1 MRSTETAALAMLV
14 LASVMLVPVT
24 GPASAQPVSHAGEI
38 PQSLRLEHAD
48 TLAQLTVL
56 AGRRGPVGREAA
68 KALELFKRH
77 VKREEEY
84 VLPPLTLLPALADGK
99 VTPDMKWAI
108 VMSDRVQADREEIYQ
123 EHTQITDAMNALAMA
138 AQRTHDTAA
147 LDFAKSAVADSLND
161 TELVEPMAIVVGA
174 YLKAKLPA
182 GQ

>member
-1 MRSTETAALAMLV
+1 MLV
-14 LASVMLVPVT
+14 LASVLAAPAA
-24 GPASAQPVSHAGEI
+24 GPASAQTVSHAGDI

-56 AGRRGPVGREAA
+56 ARRRGPVGVEAA
-68 KALELFKRH
+68 QALELFKRH

-84 VLPPLTLLPALADGK
+84 VLPPLTLLPVLADGK

-108 VMSDRVQADREEIYQ
+108 TMADRVQADREAIFQ
-123 EHTQITDAMNALAMA
+123 EHTQITDAMNALAVA

-147 LDFAKSAVADSLND
+147 LDFARSAVADSLND
-161 TELVEPMAIVVGA
+161 TELVEPMAVVIGA
-174 YLKAKLPA
+174 YLKAKLPP